1 MERTEVLDAPSHEVS
16 VSCLDPASETPPAR
30 SEWRGAD
37 PSPLPQLAR
46 LAQLEQ
52 LEEGDSNSGPSHHS
66 DWDAHAPGGGPSASD
81 EERLAQLA
89 GAVGPL
95 RRVLSAVAARLI
107 ETKAYERLCYARLS
121 DYARERAGLSARQL
135 QELAKV
141 HRALAG
147 LPGLERALI
156 EGVLRWS
163 KVRLLARVATAV
175 DEEAWIARARV
186 VSTRQLEREVREHA
200 GGSEAEALDETEP
213 HETVRLRC
221 TPAVREKWSLVREV
235 AERVAGRRLGTGE
248 ALELVSAEAFSSLSI
263 DPALAE
269 TLDEPR
275 VRARPDP
282 SALDEG
288 DGEPLCAATAAVAAA
303 AAATA
308 ATAATAKGTA
318 TADAPSAAN
327 VNAGADVGAATSA
340 HAAADP
346 GATGPQKPEAHDA
359 ARDTVQGFPRAI
371 AALASGLVEA
381 DAFELDRRLRG
392 AIRLEQTLDA
402 AMAPLLRIV
411 TSPEFEWRGDY
422 QTLSTYASEQLG
434 MSPSKARALLRLE
447 RAGDFCP
454 ELRRAYRAGRL
465 SWVKAQCLLP
475 LLWLDIGGEWRPV
488 WVAWACRVTV
498 RRLQQDVERALL
510 LRAGHD
516 RAFQR
521 CMFDPGRAQDP
532 IPESEQQMCAHDVDT
547 EATQELVFRVP
558 VGVAALF
565 FAVRETLRAKLRE
578 ARARSLGLATG
589 PESPATPNTRPVNR
603 FVTDGEV
610 FEALLD
616 GALRAW
622 TLRDPTARRPDAVI
636 ERDGYRCA
644 VPGCTS
650 RCSLHDHHVIFRSAG
665 GSDAPDNRVTLCAFH
680 HQRCLHAG
688 LLGVMG
694 RAPDA
699 LVFELGLRP
708 GAPPLVRY
716 RSGDVVVAQSDVD
729 PLVRSQRAA

>member
-1 MERTEVLDAPSHEVS
+1 V
-16 VSCLDPASETPPAR
+16 
-30 SEWRGAD
+30 
-37 PSPLPQLAR
+37 
-46 LAQLEQ
+46 
-52 LEEGDSNSGPSHHS
+52 EGDSKSDPSLHT
-66 DWDAHAPGGGPSASD
+66 DWDAHAPSGDPTASD
-81 EERLAQLA
+81 EDRLAQLA
-89 GAVGPL
+89 GSVGPL
-95 RRVLSAVAARLI
+95 RRVLAAVTARLI

-141 HRALAG
+141 HRALVG

-156 EGVLRWS
+156 EGVLPWS

-175 DEEAWIARARV
+175 DEEAWIARARA
-186 VSTRQLEREVREHA
+186 VSTRQLEREVRGHA

-213 HETVRLRC
+213 HKTVRLRC
-221 TPAVREKWSLVREV
+221 TPAVREKWGLVREM
-235 AERVAGRRLGTGE
+235 AERVAGRRLGAGE
-248 ALELVSAEAFSSLSI
+248 VLELVSAEAFSSLSI

-269 TLDEPR
+269 TLDEPP
-275 VRARPDP
+275 VRAWPDP
-282 SALDEG
+282 SASDLRGSDPIEG
-288 DGEPLCAATAAVAAA
+288 ETLHPAAAVAATETVC
-303 AAATA
+303 AAT
-308 ATAATAKGTA
+308 
-318 TADAPSAAN
+318 
-327 VNAGADVGAATSA
+327 V
-340 HAAADP
+340 
-346 GATGPQKPEAHDA
+346 
-359 ARDTVQGFPRAI
+359 ARDTVQGFPQAI
-371 AALASGLVEA
+371 AALASGLAEA

-402 AMAPLLRIV
+402 AIAPLLRIV

-498 RRLQQDVERALL
+498 RRLEQDVERALL

-521 CMFDPGRAQDP
+521 CMFHPERAQDP
-532 IPESEQQMCAHDVDT
+532 IPEAEQQMCAHDVDT

-558 VGVAALF
+558 VEVAALF
-565 FAVRETLRAKLRE
+565 FAVRETLRAKLRAE
-578 ARARSLGLATG
+578 RARSLGL
-589 PESPATPNTRPVNR
+589 PVSPAGPTSPDSPSRAETRPVDR
-603 FVTDGEV
+603 FVTRLITDGDV

-616 GALRAW
+616 GALLAW
-622 TLRDPTARRPDAVI
+622 ALRDPTTRRPDAVI

-665 GSDAPDNRVTLCAFH
+665 GSDAPENRVTLCAFH

-688 LLGVMG
+688 LLGVTG

-699 LVFELGLRP
+699 LLFELGLRP
-708 GAPPLVRY
+708 GADPLVRY
-716 RSGDVVVAQSDVD
+716 RSGDIVVPQGEVD
-729 PLVRSQRAA
+729 PVPHSQRAA